1 MAWGRWGPLTRM
13 SLALGRRLDGR
24 PLASEVLSCHLRQR
38 GLPPWTSFLV
48 RYAVVRND
56 HFGWSHFN
64 WSVDGAN
71 YHVLRTGCYPFIK
84 YHCSKRAPQD
94 LTLEDTFFRVLK
106 VLNLGIPTLAY
117 GLGSLLMIRHREV
130 VQTSLGAV
138 TVYFLYPEKPGA
150 QY

>member
-1 MAWGRWGPLTRM
+1 MGRQRWGPVTRM
-13 SLALGRRLDGR
+13 SLALGRRLEGR
-24 PLASEVLSCHLRQR
+24 PLASEVLSGHLRQR

-48 RYAVVRND
+48 RYAAVRND

-64 WSVDGAN
+64 WPLDGAN

-84 YHCSKRAPQD
+84 YHCSQRAPQD
-94 LTLEDTFFRVLK
+94 LAVEDAFFRLLK
-106 VLNLGIPTLAY
+106 LLNFGIPTLAY

-130 VQTSLGAV
+130 VQTSRGPV
-138 TVYFLYPEKPGA
+138 TVYFLYPEEPGA